1 MRKIISLIIIAV
13 PTTIPR
19 TNIILPHL
27 FFRLCSSI
35 FFFFCTFAYYLNV
48 KKNPYISLKLNIFM
62 MPIKVISN
70 IKIRA
75 LTVRND
81 CSHFKFK
88 KGT

>member
-48 KKNPYISLKLNIFM
+48 KKKPLHFLE
-62 MPIKVISN
+62 IK
-70 IKIRA
+70 
-75 LTVRND
+75 
-81 CSHFKFK
+81 HFHDAYKSDI
-88 KGT
+88 